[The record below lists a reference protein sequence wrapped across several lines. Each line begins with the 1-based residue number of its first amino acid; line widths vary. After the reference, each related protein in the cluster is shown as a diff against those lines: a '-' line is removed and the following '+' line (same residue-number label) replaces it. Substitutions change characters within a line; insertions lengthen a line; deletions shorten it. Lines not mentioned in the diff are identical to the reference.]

1 MLTLADVLG
10 ELLGTRTRSFQ
21 AMGED
26 LALLPGA
33 RLSAL
38 GAAWQ
43 AELERTVPAA
53 LQARFIAA
61 QAAAASEAHRWLRR
75 HNRSLNGRIA
85 GYLAL
90 GERVAWEY
98 PWPVVAILGL
108 CQVLSGVRKN
118 RLYGALGA
126 ALARASSKLELLV
139 DLSDD
144 TLRRTNRGIF
154 ADSVPTVLYAMHAH
168 DLRRAGDTQLADA
181 LLAGPLPPL
190 MDDDTR
196 ALARGLYD
204 GLAIPDADLR
214 FTTLAALTLRHFE
227 REQSIFSHHLG
238 PPRRPP
244 APPGLLDRVFALR
257 DVPAPAVVGGRLVFR
272 DYLLPAGFDIHDH
285 AARVAAFGQAFVAS
299 VTASRADHAVAR
311 AWVQRRFA
319 TGTRPGPGPGR

>member
-90 GERVAWEY
+90 GERVAWAY

-126 ALARASSKLELLV
+126 AL
-139 DLSDD
+139 
-144 TLRRTNRGIF
+144 
-154 ADSVPTVLYAMHAH
+154 
-168 DLRRAGDTQLADA
+168 
-181 LLAGPLPPL
+181 
-190 MDDDTR
+190 
-196 ALARGLYD
+196 GLQN
-204 GLAIPDADLR
+204 G
-214 FTTLAALTLRHFE
+214 
-227 REQSIFSHHLG
+227 
-238 PPRRPP
+238 
-244 APPGLLDRVFALR
+244 
-257 DVPAPAVVGGRLVFR
+257 
-272 DYLLPAGFDIHDH
+272 
-285 AARVAAFGQAFVAS
+285 RVAAIGADAAPALV
-299 VTASRADHAVAR
+299 RA
-311 AWVQRRFA
+311 
-319 TGTRPGPGPGR
+319 